1 MICPNCQREIADYSR
16 YCYFC
21 GRHQATAFAG
31 APTRRLHRSVSDCK
45 FAGVCGGIAEY
56 FETDS
61 TIVRLV
67 WVLVTFVTGI
77 IPGLVVYLVAWLIMP
92 EMPVIVQPVVPV
104 QNAPE
109 APRT

>member
-1 MICPNCQREIADYSR
+1 MICPNCQREITDYSR

-21 GRHQATAFAG
+21 GRAQAASVAG
-31 APTRRLHRSVSDCK
+31 SPTQRLHRSTLDCK
-45 FAGVCGGIAEY
+45 LAGVCGGIAEY
-56 FETDS
+56 FQTDS

-77 IPGLVVYLVAWLIMP
+77 IPGLVVYLVAWMIMP
-92 EMPVIVQPVVPV
+92 EMPVVVPAAPV
-104 QNAPE
+104 QNVPE

>member
-1 MICPNCQREIADYSR
+1 MICPNCQREITDYSR

-21 GRHQATAFAG
+21 GKHQAAAFAS

-45 FAGVCGGIAEY
+45 LAGVCGGLAEY

-67 WVLVTFVTGI
+67 WVLVTLMTGI
-77 IPGLVVYLVAWLIMP
+77 VPGMVVYLVAWLIMP
-92 EMPVIVQPVVPV
+92 EMPVAVQPAAPV
-104 QNAPE
+104 QSAPE

>member
-1 MICPNCQREIADYSR
+1 MICPHCQREIADYSR

-21 GRHQATAFAG
+21 GKQAMAFAG
-31 APTRRLHRSVSDCK
+31 APTQRLHRSASDSK
-45 FAGVCGGIAEY
+45 LAGVCGGIAEY

-92 EMPVIVQPVVPV
+92 ELPVVVQPAAPM

>member
-16 YCYFC
+16 FCYFC
-21 GRHQATAFAG
+21 GKHQGTAFAS
-31 APTRRLHRSVSDCK
+31 ASPRRLHRSASDGK
-45 FAGVCGGIAEY
+45 LAGVCGGIAEY

-77 IPGLVVYLVAWLIMP
+77 IPGLVVYIVAWLIMP
-92 EMPVIVQPVVPV
+92 ETPVVSQPVAPV

>member
-21 GRHQATAFAG
+21 GRAQAASVAG
-31 APTRRLHRSVSDCK
+31 SPTQRLHRSTSDSK
-45 FAGVCGGIAEY
+45 LAGVCGGIAEY
-56 FETDS
+56 FQVDS

-67 WVLVTFVTGI
+67 WVLVTFVTGV
-77 IPGLVVYLVAWLIMP
+77 IPGLVVYVVAWIIMP
-92 EMPVIVQPVVPV
+92 EMRVVVTPVAPV

>member
-21 GRHQATAFAG
+21 GKHQAGAVAG
-31 APTRRLHRSVSDCK
+31 SPARRLHRSLADCK
-45 FAGVCGGIAEY
+45 LAGVCGGIAEY
-56 FETDS
+56 FQVDS

-77 IPGLVVYLVAWLIMP
+77 VPGIVVYIVAWLIMP
-92 EMPVIVQPVVPV
+92 EVTVIAQPATPV
-104 QNAPE
+104 QNAS
-109 APRT
+109 ATPRT

>member
-1 MICPNCQREIADYSR
+1 MVCPSCQREIADYSR

-21 GRHQATAFAG
+21 GKGQATAFAS
-31 APTRRLHRSVSDCK
+31 APTRRLHRSVADSK
-45 FAGVCGGIAEY
+45 LAGVCGGIAEY

-77 IPGLVVYLVAWLIMP
+77 VPGVVVYIVAWLIMP
-92 EMPVIVQPVVPV
+92 EMSVVIPVAPV

-109 APRT
+109 TPRV